1 MKSFI
6 ALGLVGLPLAL
17 AAQSTNTHSTTTM
30 FIPPAYTGSATNIY
44 ASMITEDPT
53 KTLYKLACQSDVA
66 ASSYSCKNDFD
77 GVTYTH
83 WYDGR
88 RVDVTLNSTSY
99 GCALFSDR
107 AGITSKT
114 DPSATEEIRTI
125 LSSES
130 SLWMTA
136 VTIVDL
142 KKRKTTQTPPKETG
156 SNKICKRKV
165 REHLSGGS
173 DGGSSG
179 SGSTSGSSHADDDD
193 GDSGS
198 NINKKPNT
206 NSDDCSTASVLS
218 LSWAVVA
225 MGLGG
230 YLGLNLA

>member
-1 MKSFI
+1 
-6 ALGLVGLPLAL
+6 
-17 AAQSTNTHSTTTM
+17 
-30 FIPPAYTGSATNIY
+30 
-44 ASMITEDPT
+44 MITEDPT

-66 ASSYSCKNDFD
+66 ATSYSCKNDFD
-77 GVTYTH
+77 GVTLTA
-83 WYDGR
+83 WDS

-107 AGITSKT
+107 AGVTSKP
-114 DPSATEEIRTI
+114 DGSATAEIRT
-125 LSSES
+125 LSSSES

-142 KKRKTTQTPPKETG
+142 KKRKTTQTAPKETG

-165 REHLSGGS
+165 RDHDNGGG
-173 DGGSSG
+173 DGGSSSGSTG
-179 SGSTSGSSHADDDD
+179 SGSGADDD

-198 NINKKPNT
+198 NTNKKPNT
-206 NSDDCSTASVLS
+206 SNDDCSTASILS
-218 LSWAVVA
+218 LSWAVIA

>member
-1 MKSFI
+1 MKSSI
-6 ALGLVGLPLAL
+6 VLGLVGLPLAL
-17 AAQSTNTHSTTTM
+17 AAQSTTKYSTTTM

-66 ASSYSCKNDFD
+66 ATSYSCKNDFD
-77 GVTYTH
+77 GVTLTD
-83 WYDGR
+83 WDGG

-107 AGITSKT
+107 AGVTSKP
-114 DPSATEEIRTI
+114 DGSATAEIRT
-125 LSSES
+125 LSSSES

-142 KKRKTTQTPPKETG
+142 KKRKTTQTAPKETG

-165 REHLSGGS
+165 REHVNGGS

-179 SGSTSGSSHADDDD
+179 SGSTGGSSHADDD

-206 NSDDCSTASVLS
+206 SNDDCSTASILS

>member
-1 MKSFI
+1 MKFFT
-6 ALGLVGLPLAL
+6 LGLLGLASLCQ
-17 AAQSTNTHSTTTM
+17 AAQSTTKYSTTTM

-66 ASSYSCKNDFD
+66 ATSYSCKNDFD
-77 GVTYTH
+77 GVTYTD
-83 WYDGR
+83 WGVA

-107 AGITSKT
+107 AGVTSQT
-114 DPSATEEIRTI
+114 GSATAESRT
-125 LSSES
+125 LSSSES

-142 KKRKTTQTPPKETG
+142 KKRKTTAPHATQTG
-156 SNKICKRKV
+156 SSKLCKRKV
-165 REHLSGGS
+165 REHLNGGS
-173 DGGSSG
+173 DGGSS
-179 SGSTSGSSHADDDD
+179 SGSTGSGADDD

-198 NINKKPNT
+198 QINKKPN
-206 NSDDCSTASVLS
+206 NNNDDCSTASILS

-225 MGLGG
+225 LGFGG

>member
-17 AAQSTNTHSTTTM
+17 AAQSTTTHSTTTM

-66 ASSYSCKNDFD
+66 ATSYSCKNDFD
-77 GVTYTH
+77 GVTLTD
-83 WYDGR
+83 WDGG

-107 AGITSKT
+107 AGVTSKP
-114 DPSATEEIRTI
+114 DGSATAESRT
-125 LSSES
+125 LSSSES

-136 VTIVDL
+136 VTFVDL
-142 KKRKTTQTPPKETG
+142 KKRKTTQTPKETG
-156 SNKICKRKV
+156 SNRICKRKV

-173 DGGSSG
+173 SGGSTGGSTG
-179 SGSTSGSSHADDDD
+179 SGHIGDDG

-198 NINKKPNT
+198 SINRRPVT
-206 NSDDCSTASVLS
+206 NHNDDDDCSTASILS

-230 YLGLNLA
+230 YFGLNLA

>member
-1 MKSFI
+1 MKSFT
-6 ALGLVGLPLAL
+6 LGLLGLASLSQ
-17 AAQSTNTHSTTTM
+17 AAQSTTKHSTTTM

-66 ASSYSCKNDFD
+66 ATSYSCKNDFD
-77 GVTYTH
+77 GVTYTA
-83 WYDGR
+83 WDS
-88 RVDVTLNSTSY
+88 RVDVILNSTSY

-107 AGITSKT
+107 AGVTSKP
-114 DPSATEEIRTI
+114 DGSASAESRT
-125 LSSES
+125 LSSSES

-142 KKRKTTQTPPKETG
+142 KKRKTTKTAPKETG
-156 SNKICKRKV
+156 SNKLCKRKV
-165 REHLSGGS
+165 RDHDNGGG
-173 DGGSSG
+173 DGGSSSGSTG
-179 SGSTSGSSHADDDD
+179 SGSGADDD

-206 NSDDCSTASVLS
+206 SNDDCSTASVLS

>member
-1 MKSFI
+1 MKSFT
-6 ALGLVGLPLAL
+6 LGLLGLASLCQ
-17 AAQSTNTHSTTTM
+17 AAQSTTKYSTTTM

-66 ASSYSCKNDFD
+66 ASSYLCKNDFD
-77 GVTYTH
+77 GVTYTD
-83 WYDGR
+83 WGA

-107 AGITSKT
+107 AGVTSQT
-114 DPSATEEIRTI
+114 GSATAESRT
-125 LSSES
+125 LSSSES

-142 KKRKTTQTPPKETG
+142 KKRKTTAPHATQTS

-165 REHLSGGS
+165 RDHDNGGG
-173 DGGSSG
+173 DGGSSS
-179 SGSTSGSSHADDDD
+179 SGSTGSGADDD

-198 NINKKPNT
+198 QINKKPN
-206 NSDDCSTASVLS
+206 NNNDDCSTASILS